1 MNVSYAVKG
10 ILEKVRTETLKHF
23 DVLDI
28 YIYDETLD
36 FRGRASQWIA
46 REGVFQQFE
55 GEMAKDW
62 IFIIW
67 NRSSLQKSNYQNR
80 PMEVSAN
87 MTDPNGYADSRT
99 TMRMASLDVEFKIVT
114 NNIGIA
120 EQIEEHLYVNTGEL
134 TTFDADYAEL
144 GIMKCSAQPDST
156 TTFEKE
162 DLNELGPVNSV
173 GLQLNINFPVI
184 MPMEM
189 AYIIKEIDYTLY
201 QDRGSD
207 EPQIL
212 DEVIIT

>member
-1 MNVSYAVKG
+1 MNTSSAIKG
-10 ILEKVRTETLKHF
+10 ILDKVRIETLKHF
-23 DVLDI
+23 EVLDI
-28 YIYDETLD
+28 YIYDENLD

-46 REGVFQQFE
+46 REGVFQQYE
-55 GEMAKDW
+55 GQMAKDW

-80 PMEVSAN
+80 PMEITASLN
-87 MTDPNGYADSRT
+87 DPDGHVNSRT
-99 TMRMASLDVEFKIVT
+99 TVRMASLDVEFKIVT

-134 TTFDADYAEL
+134 TTFKADYGEL
-144 GIMKCSAQPDST
+144 GIMNCSAQPDST
-156 TTFEKE
+156 TSFEKE
-162 DLNELGPVNSV
+162 DLNETGPVNSI

-189 AYIIKEIDYTLY
+189 ANVIKEIDYTLY
-201 QDRGSD
+201 QDRGSE

-212 DEVIIT
+212 DEEIIN